1 MSYFE
6 LELHLIHASYTDAT
20 EYDVGLEIP
29 DVFGSS
35 DELLHFETKG
45 FDVGHGGIE
54 GDVKFEAL
62 QQTFATSYVI
72 YPEGVEDVVWDLYK
86 C

>member
-1 MSYFE
+1 MSYFQ
-6 LELHLIHASYTDAT
+6 LELQLIHTSYTDAA
-20 EYDVGLEIP
+20 EYDVGLEIA
-29 DVFGSS
+29 DVFGSA

-45 FDVGHGGIE
+45 FDVGHGGVE

-62 QQTFATSYVI
+62 QHTFATSYVI
-72 YPEGVEDVVWDLYK
+72 DPEGVEDVIWDL

>member
-1 MSYFE
+1 
-6 LELHLIHASYTDAT
+6 LELQLIHTSHTDAT

-29 DVFGSS
+29 AIFGSS
-35 DELLHFETKG
+35 DELLHFEAKS
-45 FDVGHGGIE
+45 FDVGHGGIK